1 MSADGAIAAV
11 ASTSRPATEALL
23 AAVAVRMRAAGAAV
37 VGVLAETPIEA
48 GTCGAG
54 ILRNITSAQPFSIR
68 LSEPSSRTSCLLE
81 AEGVVAAGRDVLDR
95 IAESDLVVLSKFGK
109 LEATGSGLLA
119 AFEAAARLRKPVL
132 TSVSDRHRAAW
143 RSFAPLAADLQ
154 PDVAVLVDWCR
165 TATGR

>member
-68 LSEPSSRTSCLLE
+68 LSEPSSRTSCLLD
-81 AEGVVAAGRDVLDR
+81 AAGV
-95 IAESDLVVLSKFGK
+95 G
-109 LEATGSGLLA
+109 GGGG
-119 AFEAAARLRKPVL
+119 
-132 TSVSDRHRAAW
+132 
-143 RSFAPLAADLQ
+143 
-154 PDVAVLVDWCR
+154 
-165 TATGR
+165 GRGVTE